1 MILDEIVKAKKVVL
15 VETKERFPLKEVE
28 FQAGKAPAPCDFT
41 ATLKGSRIK
50 IIAEIKKASP
60 SKGLITVD
68 FNAKQTARI
77 YAENGAAAISVLTE
91 TQYFLGSM
99 AYLDTVKQALAG
111 RPIPVLRKD
120 FLFEPYQIFESRAH
134 QADAVLLIAA
144 ILPPALLKELLDLAH
159 GMQMQALV
167 EVHNEKELEVAL
179 QSDAGIIGINNRDL
193 ATFKVDITTTQKL
206 RQLIPPGKIVVS
218 ESGIKNQADMD
229 RMKAWGVDA
238 VLIGEAFMA
247 APDIAAKLRELL

>member
-1 MILDEIVKAKKVVL
+1 MILDEIIKAKKVEL
-15 VETKERFPLKEVE
+15 AETKKRLPLKKVE
-28 FQAGKAPAPCDFT
+28 ILAGKAPAPRDFT
-41 ATLKGSRIK
+41 AALKGSRIK

-60 SKGLITVD
+60 SKGMISTD
-68 FNAKQTARI
+68 FNPAQTARI

-134 QADAVLLIAA
+134 QADVVLLIAA
-144 ILPPALLKELLDLAH
+144 ILPPVLLKELLDLAH

-179 QSDAGIIGINNRDL
+179 QGDAGIIGINNRDL

-218 ESGIKNQADMD
+218 ESGIKNRADMD

-238 VLIGEAFMA
+238 VLIGETFMA